1 MDFTDPDLVYCSGS
15 SRRDSVA
22 ASGGSMRSKVEAAAI
37 FAKTAAGTAAIGRS
51 QDATMIVAG
60 TAGTII
66 ATGR

>member
-1 MDFTDPDLVYCSGS
+1 
-15 SRRDSVA
+15 
-22 ASGGSMRSKVEAAAI
+22 MRSKVEAAAI

-51 QDATMIVAG
+51 LDATMIVAG